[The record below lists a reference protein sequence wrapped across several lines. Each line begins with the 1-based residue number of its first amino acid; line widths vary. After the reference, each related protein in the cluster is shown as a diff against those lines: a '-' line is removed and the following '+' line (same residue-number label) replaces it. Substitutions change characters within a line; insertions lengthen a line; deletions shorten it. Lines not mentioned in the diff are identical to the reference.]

1 MNSPL
6 PLNIG
11 FLASHGGSSMRAIV
25 EAIASGA
32 LKGSARIVISN
43 NANSPALTF
52 ARERGILQRH
62 ISATSAG
69 SEDAADRA
77 ICDALTSAG
86 AEWIV
91 LSGYLRKLGALT
103 LRNFEHRILNIH
115 PALLPKFGGKGMFG
129 RHIHEAVL
137 ASGER
142 VSGITIHHVDAEY
155 DHGAIVAQREIPVL
169 SGDTV
174 ETLQQRIMAAEPAFF
189 VETLQAIAAG
199 RLTP

>member
-1 MNSPL
+1 VPARPL
-6 PLNIG
+6 DIG

-25 EAIASGA
+25 DAIASGA

-43 NANSPALTF
+43 NADSPALTF
-52 ARERGILQRH
+52 ARERGIPARH

-69 SEDAADRA
+69 GEDAADRA
-77 ICDALTSAG
+77 ICDALRSAG
-86 AEWIV
+86 VEWVV
-91 LSGYLRKLGALT
+91 LSGYLRKLGPLT

-137 ASGER
+137 AAGER
-142 VSGITIHHVDAEY
+142 SSGITIHHVDAEY
-155 DHGAIVAQREIPVL
+155 DHGAIVAQREVPVK

-189 VETLQAIAAG
+189 VETLRAIADGKLKA
-199 RLTP
+199 